1 MSIKIMN
8 KIKKV
13 YIILYL
19 ICFFCRTTLNL
30 KFNIQIFKIVMNKIY
45 IVYIIK
51 VIKKLS
57 KKSVYNINIHN
68 NLKYLSN
75 IIL

>member
-1 MSIKIMN
+1 
-8 KIKKV
+8 
-13 YIILYL
+13 
-19 ICFFCRTTLNL
+19 
-30 KFNIQIFKIVMNKIY
+30 MNKIY